1 MMINK
6 VNKLNINYELSVDVS
21 RPSILEETNQSN
33 SYIRQDK
40 DIYESQEGYVN
51 DDNSNH
57 SHENEIHKMHM
68 LQSLQALQYL
78 KTIIPPPLSALRE
91 KIVFLPPFK
100 GHRKKTLIFDMDE
113 TLIHWVDSIEEEDP
127 QFIIKVPLE
136 GEEVEAG
143 INIRPYALE
152 CLEAV
157 NQRFQVIV
165 FTASH
170 QSYADAVLDFLDPHH
185 ELIQKRLYRDS
196 WYETQEGI
204 YVKDLRI
211 FANRKLSDLI
221 IGKVLILMLE

>member
-6 VNKLNINYELSVDVS
+6 INKLNINYELSIDAS
-21 RPSILEETNQSN
+21 RPSVMEETNQSN
-33 SYIRQDK
+33 SYIRQDI
-40 DIYESQEGYVN
+40 DTCDNQEGFALEVNSNESQ
-51 DDNSNH
+51 
-57 SHENEIHKMHM
+57 ENEIHKMHM

-78 KTIIPPPLSALRE
+78 KTITPPPLSALRE

-113 TLIHWVDSIEEEDP
+113 TLIHCVDSIEDEDP
-127 QFIIKVPLE
+127 QFIIKVPLD
-136 GEEVEAG
+136 GEEVDAG

-170 QSYADAVLDFLDPHH
+170 QSYADAVLDFLDPNH

-196 WYETQEGI
+196 CYETQEGI

-221 IGKVLILMLE
+221 IGKYT